1 MKTTDPPIIVEQVF
15 NRSAAVV
22 WQAITNVDQ
31 MTQWFFKDIPDY
43 IPKVGFKTQFN
54 LQTPNRDFLHLWTI
68 TEVIPLQKIVCNW
81 KYKDYAGDSYVTF
94 ELFESQDQTKL
105 VLTTTVTEDFDDS
118 IEEFKYESGLVGWN
132 YFIKESLKYFLIH

>member
-1 MKTTDPPIIVEQVF
+1 MKTNDPPIIVEQIF

-31 MTQWFFKDIPDY
+31 MTQWFFKDIPDF

-54 LQTPNRDFLHLWTI
+54 VQTPNRDFLHLWTI

-94 ELFESQDQTKL
+94 ELFETRDQTKL
-105 VLTTTVTEDFDDS
+105 VLTTKVTEDFDDT
-118 IEEFKYESGLVGWN
+118 IEEFTYESGLSGWN
-132 YFIKESLKYFLIH
+132 YFIKERLKHFLIH

>member
-1 MKTTDPPIIVEQVF
+1 MKTTDPPIIVEQIF
-15 NRSAAVV
+15 NRSTAVV

-31 MTQWFFKDIPDY
+31 MTQWFFKDIPDF

-54 LQTPNRDFLHLWTI
+54 VQTPNRDFLHLWTI

-81 KYKDYAGDSYVTF
+81 KYKDYVGDSYVTF

-105 VLTTTVTEDFDDS
+105 VLTTTVTEDFDDT
-118 IEEFKYESGLVGWN
+118 IEEFKYESGLAGWN
-132 YFIKESLKYFLIH
+132 YFIKESLKHFLIY

>member
-31 MTQWFFKDIPDY
+31 MTQWFFKDIPDF

-54 LQTPNRDFLHLWTI
+54 VQTPNRDFLHLWTI

-105 VLTTTVTEDFDDS
+105 VLTTTVTEDFDDT
-118 IEEFKYESGLVGWN
+118 IEEFKYESGLAGWN
-132 YFIKESLKYFLIH
+132 YFIKESLKHFLIH